1 MKFNHHNSKV
11 QKDIEVHMIDCN
23 YQQNSLLSNE
33 GGIDLLEY
41 MHNSLED
48 IFIRMLGLLNLQKF
62 VD

>member
-1 MKFNHHNSKV
+1 
-11 QKDIEVHMIDCN
+11 MIDCN